1 MNGYVSKLYDIDCAI
16 IPEELLNARV
26 EAEQLDG
33 MLEALSLRYAK
44 SSEVPVAQKGDILY
58 CDSKSYSDKRDVIVY
73 TGVALF
79 GAEKAAEDG
88 VGKAVGEEFSTML
101 FDSEVTLKVKR
112 IIHRDP
118 AVINDEFIASLNIP
132 GAATVAEYRKQL
144 ENEAL
149 KNKKTESKKMIGGFL
164 LKELANG
171 CEFVYDENELKEYA
185 EEYLSEM
192 LKMYP
197 EELAGED
204 PEQLKE
210 SIALQQKETWAIK
223 AFCEKKG
230 IKPDFEEA
238 KAEVSRILEMAAL
251 TGEDIPSEDELLDSE
266 ISRMYFTEF
275 FEYAEAFAEKRMDEF
290 NGNN

>member
-1 MNGYVSKLYDIDCAI
+1 MNGYVSKLYDIDCVT
-16 IPEELLNARV
+16 IPEELLNVGV

-33 MLEALSLRYAK
+33 MLRALSLRHAK

-58 CDSKSYSDKRDVIVY
+58 CDSKSYADNRDVIIY
-73 TGVALF
+73 TGVALP
-79 GAEKAAEDG
+79 GAEKASEDG
-88 VGKAVGEEFSTML
+88 VGKAVGEEFSTVL
-101 FDSEVTLKVKR
+101 FDGEITLKVKR
-112 IIHRDP
+112 IVHRDP
-118 AVINDEFIASLNIP
+118 AVIDDEFIASLNIP
-132 GAATVAEYRKQL
+132 GAATVEEYRKQL
-144 ENEAL
+144 ENEVL
-149 KNKKTESKKMIGGFL
+149 KNKKNENKKMISGFL

-197 EELAGED
+197 EELAGEE

-210 SIALQQKETWAIK
+210 SIALQQKEAWAVK

-238 KAEVSRILEMAAL
+238 KAEVAKMLEMAAL
-251 TGEDIPSEDELLDSE
+251 TGEETPSEEELLDSE
-266 ISRMYFTEF
+266 VSRMYFTEF
-275 FEYAEAFAEKRMDEF
+275 FEYAESFAEKRMDEF